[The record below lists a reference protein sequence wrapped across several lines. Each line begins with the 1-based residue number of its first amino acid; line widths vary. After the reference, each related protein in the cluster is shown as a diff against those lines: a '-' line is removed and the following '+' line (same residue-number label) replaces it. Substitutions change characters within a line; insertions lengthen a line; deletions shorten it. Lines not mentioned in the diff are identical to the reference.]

1 MINEIIDNYVSQ
13 INQLQITKECYEIR
27 LHLIKTNYATKDEY
41 EKNEVDILKIR
52 TLHTINKLNQEIH
65 LVQGEFEENYGRM
78 IEELKFQDN
87 DTKE

>member
-87 DTKE
+87 DIKE